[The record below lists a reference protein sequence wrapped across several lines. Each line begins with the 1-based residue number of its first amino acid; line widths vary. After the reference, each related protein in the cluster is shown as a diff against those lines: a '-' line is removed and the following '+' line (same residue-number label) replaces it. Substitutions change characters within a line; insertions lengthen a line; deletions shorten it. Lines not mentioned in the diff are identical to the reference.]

1 MLPLLRISVHS
12 AAGRILT
19 AANLRGMNVGGGS
32 KKKSQRNKKDSQLV
46 VGINKQ
52 ERDAFIA
59 ICDEMDTS
67 ASREVRRFIREFLKQ
82 HPPDSD

>member
-1 MLPLLRISVHS
+1 
-12 AAGRILT
+12 
-19 AANLRGMNVGGGS
+19 MNVGGGS